1 MCVCVGLWWSLYF
14 QELLLQLHDLPFALL
29 GMIGEFDG
37 DSEQGEAASALQTAL
52 KRHVITRCEDPRHTS
67 RTNTPAKAPCCATSV
82 LSQASEGCQ
91 MRGRVDPPDRPET
104 SRDNPLRG
112 PTAYLSHEYASEGPV
127 LCYQC
132 PVTSIRGVSN
142 AGRHGPSTSTVSSQS
157 TGGKRGGVRGRSG
170 TLRDRIICYH

>member
-52 KRHVITRCEDPRHTS
+52 KRHVVNRCEDPRHTA

-91 MRGRVDPPDRPET
+91 MLGD
-104 SRDNPLRG
+104 
-112 PTAYLSHEYASEGPV
+112 
-127 LCYQC
+127 
-132 PVTSIRGVSN
+132 
-142 AGRHGPSTSTVSSQS
+142 
-157 TGGKRGGVRGRSG
+157 TGGAFRPYHRQAWAEKEGACVGVAVKVEEPNHLWVTVNLSDQCRSRH
-170 TLRDRIICYH
+170 LVK